1 MGDDADSDGPDHGRI
16 VADADVLAADV
27 LVGDAAREAL
37 DYVREHS
44 WLELV
49 VTEPL
54 LDDAEAII
62 GLLADSA
69 LAGDWRAKV
78 EASAVVVEQPEGD
91 HPALAAAYHGDA
103 AHLISFDDRLRSAQ
117 AGANLRQ
124 HMDVSVR
131 SPAAF
136 TTVFDP
142 EMAYELLFDGEY
154 PAPDSDPRG

>member
-1 MGDDADSDGPDHGRI
+1 MRDDADSAPDHRRI

-37 DYVREHS
+37 DHVREHS

-54 LDDAEAII
+54 VDDAEAVI
-62 GLLADSA
+62 GRLADSA
-69 LAGDWRAKV
+69 LAGDWRVTV
-78 EASAVVVEQPEGD
+78 EASAVVVEQPQGD
-91 HPALAAAYHGDA
+91 HPALAAAYHGNA

-136 TTVFDP
+136 ATVFDP
-142 EMAYELLFDGEY
+142 EGVYELLFDGEY
-154 PAPDSDPRG
+154 PGPDSDPRA